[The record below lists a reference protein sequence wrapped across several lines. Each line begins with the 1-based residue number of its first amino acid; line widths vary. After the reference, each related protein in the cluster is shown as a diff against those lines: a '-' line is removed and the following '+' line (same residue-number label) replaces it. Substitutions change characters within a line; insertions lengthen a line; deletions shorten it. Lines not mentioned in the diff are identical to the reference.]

1 MPSPPCPQPPS
12 LLPRRELGAGAGLQ
26 FIRGCGN
33 WMEDLATPNPYEAL
47 WLADNSEAASTRGSG
62 GSPPPMDKP
71 GSYLQAKPDG
81 PLTAASSPLTAAS
94 SPLTIPVM
102 NTPSKAESPRRNAS
116 TCGMS
121 PR

>member
-1 MPSPPCPQPPS
+1 
-12 LLPRRELGAGAGLQ
+12 
-26 FIRGCGN
+26 
-33 WMEDLATPNPYEAL
+33 MEDVTTPNPYEAL
-47 WLADNSEAASTRGSG
+47 WLSNNSETASPCSG